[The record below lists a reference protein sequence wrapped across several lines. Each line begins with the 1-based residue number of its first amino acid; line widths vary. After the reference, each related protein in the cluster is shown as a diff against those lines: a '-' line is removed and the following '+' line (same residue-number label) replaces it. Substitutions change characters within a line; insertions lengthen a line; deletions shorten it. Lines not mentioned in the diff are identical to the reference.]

1 MGRGKVELKR
11 IENNISRQVTF
22 SKRRTGL
29 LKKAKELSIL
39 CDAEIALIVFSSRGK
54 LYEFSSIDCV
64 PKTLE
69 RYQRC
74 GNNLELHHHHHQD
87 HAIEAQTQSWL
98 QEIARLESQCESLK
112 RAQRQ
117 MLGEELGGL
126 SLKDLQNLEKQLEA
140 ALARTRARKTQL
152 VAEQMEALRR
162 SERKLGDLNK
172 ELKLKVGD
180 QGHGYRPILD
190 NDGCIPFMH
199 HHPCHSTN
207 FEYDPAFLQI
217 GSYKPEPVILEIGY
231 PPQYATHEDEGPSN
245 GNPRGSLGSDTTN
258 FHQAG
263 WLL

>member
-29 LKKAKELSIL
+29 LKKAKELSVL

-54 LYEFSSIDCV
+54 LYEFSSIECL
-64 PKTLE
+64 PKTIE

-74 GNNLELHHHHHQD
+74 GNNIELHHHNHQD

-98 QEIARLESQCESLK
+98 QEIAHLESQCESLK
-112 RAQRQ
+112 RAQRH
-117 MLGEELGGL
+117 MLGEDLGSL
-126 SLKDLQNLEKQLEA
+126 SLKELQHLEKQLES
-140 ALARTRARKTQL
+140 ALAQTRARKAQL
-152 VAEQMEALRR
+152 MAEQMDALRR

-172 ELKLKVGD
+172 ELKLRVGD
-180 QGHGYRPILD
+180 QGHGFRPILD
-190 NDGCIPFMH
+190 SNGCIPFIH
-199 HHPCHSTN
+199 QSQSTS
-207 FEYDPAFLQI
+207 FEYDPVTLQI
-217 GSYKPEPVILEIGY
+217 GSYKPEPVVLEIGY
-231 PPQYATHEDEGPSN
+231 APHYPSHEDEGPSN
-245 GNPRGSLGSDTTN
+245 GNQRAGLGSDSTN